1 MTDEAKAEE
10 YIEHNQNYFSYSCY
24 DCERLHDMNEHF
36 GVGENEMLRVVK
48 QAFLDGIEI
57 GRNEQRKVFAEN
69 CKRCPKKQ
77 LEKEV
82 EELKKQIEK
91 MKCCQNC
98 KYMDCFGKCRRKI
111 PSPVLYCNKWESRR

>member
-1 MTDEAKAEE
+1 MTDDELWLKHVEE
-10 YIEHNQNYFSYSCY
+10 YPQIKTWSA
-24 DCERLHDMNEHF
+24 ERQKWARK
-36 GVGENEMLRVVK
+36 G
-48 QAFLDGIEI
+48 FLSGLAE
-57 GRNEQRKVFAEN
+57 GRSEQRKVFAEN

-98 KYMDCFGKCRRKI
+98 EYMDCFGKCRRKI
-111 PSPVLYCNKWESRR
+111 PSPVLYCNKWELVKRDL